1 MVKDFVFITDLHICS
16 SSRVRNGDVLE
27 DIAAKLKFVVDY
39 CNANEAILLCGG
51 DLFDKPSVPDYVKS
65 RLAPILKELTH
76 DFYSVAGNHSRLY
89 DNPEFNYK
97 TSYDVWRSHGILKD
111 LDSVEGVDLG
121 NVFLTGQL
129 PVKTRGKFQ
138 IVVYHGFLN
147 QEDGRNTLHFDDIQT
162 EDNTYVL
169 LGHDHVEYEPVQ
181 YKENIKI
188 FRPGSLLRGIR
199 QDAQYRNP
207 QMLHIRV
214 NGKLQYKM
222 VPIKCR
228 DFSEIFKT
236 KEAKVTQSQKHSTY
250 EDIINQIRNA
260 AQGDLSF
267 EQAIS
272 QVADPEVV
280 EFSKRL
286 LTQANQE
293 NSNKRQ
299 NL

>member
-1 MVKDFVFITDLHICS
+1 MARDFVFICDLHITS
-16 SSRVRNGDVLE
+16 HSRVRNGDVVQDLK
-27 DIAAKLKFVVDY
+27 DKLQFVVDY
-39 CNANEAILLCGG
+39 CNKVDAVLLIGG

-65 RLAPILKELTH
+65 ELAPVLRTAKHIPIAV
-76 DFYSVAGNHSRLY
+76 SGNHDRLY
-89 DNPEFNYK
+89 DNPEYNFK
-97 TSYDVWRSHGILKD
+97 TSFNVWKSHGL
-111 LDSVEGVDLG
+111 LRSVDEEPIDLG
-121 NVFLTGQL
+121 DVIVTGTL
-129 PVKTRGKFQ
+129 PIKTEGKFH
-138 IVVYHGFLN
+138 IALYHGFLN

-162 EDNTYVL
+162 EDQTYVL

-181 YKENIKI
+181 YKENVKI
-188 FRPGSLLRGIR
+188 FRPGSFLRGIR

-214 NGKLQYKM
+214 TDKLQYKL

-236 KEAKVTQSQKHSTY
+236 KEAKITQSQKHSSY

-260 AQGDLSF
+260 AQGDLTF

-272 QVADPEVV
+272 QVGDPEVV
-280 EFSKRL
+280 EFTKQL
-286 LTQANQE
+286 LMQANQE